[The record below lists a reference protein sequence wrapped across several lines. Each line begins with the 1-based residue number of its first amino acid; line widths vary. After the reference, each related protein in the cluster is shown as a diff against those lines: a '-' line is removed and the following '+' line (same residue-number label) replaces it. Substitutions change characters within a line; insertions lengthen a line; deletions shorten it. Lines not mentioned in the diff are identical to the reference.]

1 MLKRFLSLFFVTTLA
16 IAAYAAQ
23 PKYIFY
29 FIGDGMG
36 LGPVMAT
43 EQYNRQV
50 LKNTDPSLMLRFP
63 IVSSAMTYSAAA
75 PVTDSAAAGTAL
87 STGHKTRNGML
98 GMDADTVAV
107 NSIAKYLKEKGY
119 GIGITT
125 TVPIDDATPGAFYA
139 HQPNRGMYNEIT
151 GDMAASDYNFFA
163 GSILRGDKEKTLKM
177 LSDGG
182 YSVFY
187 GLDQLKASAPTDKT
201 LLLGPEGITQYQCGY
216 TIDSIAGA
224 LTLPQIT
231 QAAID
236 HLTRFT
242 PKKFFLMVEGGNIDW
257 CNHSNDGGTAI
268 KEILN
273 FNQAIALAYEFYR
286 QHPKETLIVVT
297 ADHDTGGCSVGAGG
311 KHADYSLI
319 DYQRISKDNFSAK
332 CKEMAKSND
341 NITWNEMK
349 QILGNDLGLFGPIAV
364 KEKEEKKL
372 EEAFTEVF
380 VKKDAEENKTL
391 YNSYDYFVE
400 AVFKFLDRKAGFGW
414 TTNSHT
420 GCLVPVCAVGVGAE
434 KFSNLNNNIDIP
446 RKIASL
452 VGITMK

>member
-50 LKNTDPSLMLRFP
+50 LKNTDPILMLRFP
-63 IVSSAMTYSAAA
+63 IVSSAMTYSADA

-151 GDMAASDYNFFA
+151 GDMVASDYNFFA

-187 GLDQLKASAPTDKT
+187 GLDQLKASAP
-201 LLLGPEGITQYQCGY
+201 
-216 TIDSIAGA
+216 
-224 LTLPQIT
+224 
-231 QAAID
+231 
-236 HLTRFT
+236 
-242 PKKFFLMVEGGNIDW
+242 
-257 CNHSNDGGTAI
+257 
-268 KEILN
+268 
-273 FNQAIALAYEFYR
+273 
-286 QHPKETLIVVT
+286 
-297 ADHDTGGCSVGAGG
+297 
-311 KHADYSLI
+311 
-319 DYQRISKDNFSAK
+319 
-332 CKEMAKSND
+332 
-341 NITWNEMK
+341 
-349 QILGNDLGLFGPIAV
+349 
-364 KEKEEKKL
+364 
-372 EEAFTEVF
+372 
-380 VKKDAEENKTL
+380 
-391 YNSYDYFVE
+391 
-400 AVFKFLDRKAGFGW
+400 
-414 TTNSHT
+414 
-420 GCLVPVCAVGVGAE
+420 
-434 KFSNLNNNIDIP
+434 
-446 RKIASL
+446 
-452 VGITMK
+452 

>member
-50 LKNTDPSLMLRFP
+50 LKNTDPILMLRFP
-63 IVSSAMTYSAAA
+63 IVSSSMTYSADA

-107 NSIAKYLKEKGY
+107 NSIAKHLKEKGY

-187 GLDQLKASAPTDKT
+187 GLDQLKASAPKDKT

-236 HLTRFT
+236 HLSRFT
-242 PKKFFLMVEGGNIDW
+242 PKKFFLMVEGGTIDW
-257 CNHSNDGGTAI
+257 CTHSNDGGTAI

-380 VKKDAEENKTL
+380 VKKDAEENKPL

-446 RKIASL
+446 HKIASL

>member
-50 LKNTDPSLMLRFP
+50 LKNTDPILMLRFP
-63 IVSSAMTYSAAA
+63 IVSSAMTYSADA

-187 GLDQLKASAPTDKT
+187 GLDQLKASAPKDKT

>member
-1 MLKRFLSLFFVTTLA
+1 MLKRFLSLFFVTALA

-50 LKNTDPSLMLRFP
+50 LKNTDPILMLRFP
-63 IVSSAMTYSAAA
+63 IVSSAMTYSADA

-187 GLDQLKASAPTDKT
+187 GLDQLKASAPKDKT

-446 RKIASL
+446 HKIASL

>member
-1 MLKRFLSLFFVTTLA
+1 
-16 IAAYAAQ
+16 
-23 PKYIFY
+23 
-29 FIGDGMG
+29 
-36 LGPVMAT
+36 
-43 EQYNRQV
+43 
-50 LKNTDPSLMLRFP
+50 
-63 IVSSAMTYSAAA
+63 
-75 PVTDSAAAGTAL
+75 
-87 STGHKTRNGML
+87 
-98 GMDADTVAV
+98 
-107 NSIAKYLKEKGY
+107 
-119 GIGITT
+119 
-125 TVPIDDATPGAFYA
+125 
-139 HQPNRGMYNEIT
+139 
-151 GDMAASDYNFFA
+151 
-163 GSILRGDKEKTLKM
+163 
-177 LSDGG
+177 
-182 YSVFY
+182 
-187 GLDQLKASAPTDKT
+187 
-201 LLLGPEGITQYQCGY
+201 
-216 TIDSIAGA
+216 
-224 LTLPQIT
+224 
-231 QAAID
+231 
-236 HLTRFT
+236 
-242 PKKFFLMVEGGNIDW
+242 MVEGGNIDW

>member
-1 MLKRFLSLFFVTTLA
+1 MLKRFLSLFFVATLA

-50 LKNTDPSLMLRFP
+50 LKNTDPILMLRFP
-63 IVSSAMTYSAAA
+63 IVSSAMTYSADA

-187 GLDQLKASAPTDKT
+187 GLDQLKASAPKDKT
-201 LLLGPEGITQYQCGY
+201 LLLGPAGITQYQCGY

-446 RKIASL
+446 HKIASL

>member
-50 LKNTDPSLMLRFP
+50 LKNTDPILMLRFP
-63 IVSSAMTYSAAA
+63 IVSSAMTYSADA

-187 GLDQLKASAPTDKT
+187 GLDQLKASAPKDKT

-332 CKEMAKSND
+332 CKEMTKSD
-341 NITWNEMK
+341 NTITWNEMK

>member
-50 LKNTDPSLMLRFP
+50 LKNTDPILMLRFP
-63 IVSSAMTYSAAA
+63 IVSSAMTYSADA

-187 GLDQLKASAPTDKT
+187 GLDQLKASAPKDKT

-420 GCLVPVCAVGVGAE
+420 GCFVPVCAVGVGAE

-446 RKIASL
+446 HKIASL

>member
-1 MLKRFLSLFFVTTLA
+1 MLKRFLSLFFVATLA

-50 LKNTDPSLMLRFP
+50 LKNTDPILMLRFP
-63 IVSSAMTYSAAA
+63 IVSSAMTYSADA

-187 GLDQLKASAPTDKT
+187 GLDQLKASAPKDKT

>member
-50 LKNTDPSLMLRFP
+50 LKNTDPILMLRFP
-63 IVSSAMTYSAAA
+63 IVSSAMTYSADA

-139 HQPNRGMYNEIT
+139 HQPNRGMSNEIT

-187 GLDQLKASAPTDKT
+187 GLDQLKASAPKDKT

-446 RKIASL
+446 HKIASL

>member
-1 MLKRFLSLFFVTTLA
+1 MLKRFLSLFFVATLA

-50 LKNTDPSLMLRFP
+50 LKNTDPILMLRFP
-63 IVSSAMTYSAAA
+63 IVSSAMTYSADA

-187 GLDQLKASAPTDKT
+187 GLDQLKASAPKDKT

-446 RKIASL
+446 HKIASL

>member
-1 MLKRFLSLFFVTTLA
+1 MLKRFLSLFFVATLA

-50 LKNTDPSLMLRFP
+50 LKNTDPILMLRFP
-63 IVSSAMTYSAAA
+63 IVSSAMTYSADA

-107 NSIAKYLKEKGY
+107 HSIAKYLKEKGY

-187 GLDQLKASAPTDKT
+187 GLDQLKASAPKDKT

-446 RKIASL
+446 HKIASL

>member
-50 LKNTDPSLMLRFP
+50 LKNTDPILMLRFP
-63 IVSSAMTYSAAA
+63 IVSSAMTYSADA

-87 STGHKTRNGML
+87 STGQKTRNGML

-187 GLDQLKASAPTDKT
+187 GLDQLKASAPKDKT

-446 RKIASL
+446 HKIASL

>member
-50 LKNTDPSLMLRFP
+50 LKNTDPILMLRFP
-63 IVSSAMTYSAAA
+63 IVSSAMTYSADA

-151 GDMAASDYNFFA
+151 GDMVASDYNFFA

-187 GLDQLKASAPTDKT
+187 GLDQLKASAPKDKT

-286 QHPKETLIVVT
+286 QHPKETLIIVT

-446 RKIASL
+446 HKIASL

>member
-50 LKNTDPSLMLRFP
+50 LKNTDPILMLRFP
-63 IVSSAMTYSAAA
+63 IVSSAMTYSADA

-187 GLDQLKASAPTDKT
+187 GLDQLKASAPKDKT

-364 KEKEEKKL
+364 KEKEENKL

>member
-1 MLKRFLSLFFVTTLA
+1 MA

-43 EQYNRQV
+43 EQFNRQV
-50 LKNTDPSLMLRFP
+50 LKNTDPILMLRFP
-63 IVSSAMTYSAAA
+63 IVSSAMTYSADA

-107 NSIAKYLKEKGY
+107 SSIAKYLKEKGY
-119 GIGITT
+119 GIGITS
-125 TVPIDDATPGAFYA
+125 TVPVDDATPGAFYA
-139 HQPNRGMYNEIT
+139 HQPNRSMYNEIT
-151 GDMAASDYNFFA
+151 SDMAASDYNFFA

-187 GLDQLKASAPTDKT
+187 GLDQLKASAPKDKT
-201 LLLGPEGITQYQCGY
+201 LLLGPAGITQYQCGY

-332 CKEMAKSND
+332 CKEMAKSGKD
-341 NITWNEMK
+341 ITWNEMK
-349 QILGNDLGLFGPIAV
+349 QILGNDFGLFGPIAV

-380 VKKDAEENKTL
+380 IKKDAEENKTL

-434 KFSNLNNNIDIP
+434 KFGSLNNNIDIP

-452 VGITMK
+452 VGITMQ